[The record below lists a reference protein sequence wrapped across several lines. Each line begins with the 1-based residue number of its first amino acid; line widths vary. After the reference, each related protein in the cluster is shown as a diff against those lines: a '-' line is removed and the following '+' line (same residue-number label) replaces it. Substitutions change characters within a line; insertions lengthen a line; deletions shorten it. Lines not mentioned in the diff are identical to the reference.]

1 MTYALS
7 VVVAVG
13 ILFLLWSF
21 GALTLEIRTG
31 KRRKAQVLA
40 HRRHA

>member
-21 GALTLEIRTG
+21 GALTLEISTG
-31 KRRKAQVLA
+31 KQRKAQVLA
-40 HRRHA
+40 HRHHA